1 VTRFGPSR
9 LGRLRNAPPTL
20 LRIYLLAGAVLL
32 AVALL
37 LYFNSLARRLDTQT
51 QAMSDL
57 VAHSIALSTL
67 TVEGEA
73 DSLSSRSQF
82 REVIRALSF
91 PVMITDS
98 EGFPLAWNRI
108 VGIDTLGIA
117 EIVAEDL
124 ENPSPTMARVLAVR
138 DDMDDEHTPIA
149 MFAPGTN
156 DTLMLLHYGSPF
168 LAAELRWTPWITI
181 GVAAL
186 FAFTSLLMIRS
197 LKRAEESYIWAG
209 MAKETAHQMGTPLS
223 SLIGWLEVLR
233 EESATKGDEATIPR
247 KLFEEVASEIE
258 RDTGRLNRV
267 AARFSQIGSKP
278 KLEQQSVE
286 PIVNS
291 TVDYFRKR
299 FPEGVTLG
307 LDTGEDV
314 PEVMLNT
321 VLFGWVLENLIKNA
335 MNAVDKVN
343 GEVRV
348 RVAAGQGN
356 QQVQIDV
363 TDNGRGVVPGMEKQ
377 IFRPG
382 VSTRLR
388 GWGLGLPLSLRIVEL
403 YHGGRLDLVRSE
415 VGKGASFRVTL
426 PAARS

>member
-1 VTRFGPSR
+1 MTR
-9 LGRLRNAPPTL
+9 LGPLRLGPLRTTPPTL
-20 LRIYLLAGAVLL
+20 LRIYLLAGTVLL

-37 LYFNSLARRLDTQT
+37 LYFNSLAHRVDTQT

-67 TVEGEA
+67 AVEGSA
-73 DSLSSRSQF
+73 DSLSARTQF
-82 REVIRALSF
+82 REVIRALNF
-91 PVMITDS
+91 PVMVTDA
-98 EGFPLAWNRI
+98 EGFPLAWNRK

-124 ENPSPTMARVLAVR
+124 DHPSPTMARVLAAR

-168 LAAELRWTPWITI
+168 LADELRWTPWITI
-181 GVAAL
+181 AVAAL
-186 FAFTSLLMIRS
+186 FGFSSLLMIRS
-197 LKRAEESYIWAG
+197 LKRAEETFIWAG
-209 MAKETAHQMGTPLS
+209 MAKEAAHQMGTPLS
-223 SLIGWLEVLR
+223 SLIGWIEVLR
-233 EESATKGDEATIPR
+233 EESATQGDEATIQR

-258 RDTGRLNRV
+258 RDVGRLNRV
-267 AARFSQIGSKP
+267 AARFSQIGSQP
-278 KLEQQSVE
+278 RLERKSVG

-299 FPEGVTLG
+299 FPEGVVLELETQ
-307 LDTGEDV
+307 DDV

-348 RVAAGQGN
+348 RVATDPGN
-356 QQVQIDV
+356 REIRIEVS
-363 TDNGRGVVPGMEKQ
+363 DNGRGVTPGMEKQ

-388 GWGLGLPLSLRIVEL
+388 GWGLGLTLSRRIVEL
-403 YHGGRLDLVRSE
+403 YHGGRLDLVHSE
-415 VGKGASFRVTL
+415 VGKGATFRVTL
-426 PAARS
+426 PSARS

>member
-1 VTRFGPSR
+1 MTR
-9 LGRLRNAPPTL
+9 LGPLRLGPRTAPPTL

-67 TVEGEA
+67 TVEGSA
-73 DSLSSRSQF
+73 DSLSARTQF
-82 REVIRALSF
+82 REVIRALNF
-91 PVMITDS
+91 PVMITDP
-98 EGFPLAWNRI
+98 EGFPLAWNRK

-124 ENPSPTMARVLAVR
+124 DNPSPTMARVLAVR
-138 DDMDDEHTPIA
+138 DDMDSEHTPIA

-168 LAAELRWTPWITI
+168 LADELRWTPWITI

-186 FAFTSLLMIRS
+186 FGFSSLLMIRS
-197 LKRAEESYIWAG
+197 LKRAEETFIWAG
-209 MAKETAHQMGTPLS
+209 MAKEAAHQMGTPLS

-233 EESATKGDEATIPR
+233 VESATKGDEATIQR

-258 RDTGRLNRV
+258 RDVGRLNRV
-267 AARFSQIGSKP
+267 AARFSQIGSQPRLERKP
-278 KLEQQSVE
+278 VG

-299 FPEGVTLG
+299 FPEGVVLE
-307 LDTGEDV
+307 LESQDDV

-348 RVAAGQGN
+348 SVATDPGN
-356 QQVQIDV
+356 REIRIEVS
-363 TDNGRGVVPGMEKQ
+363 DNGRGVTPGMEKQ

-382 VSTRLR
+382 VSTRHR
-388 GWGLGLPLSLRIVEL
+388 GWGLGLTLSRRIVEL
-403 YHGGRLDLVRSE
+403 YHGGRLDLVHSE
-415 VGKGASFRVTL
+415 VGKGATFRVTL
-426 PAARS
+426 PSARS